1 MLNRLKRNLLEPVNQ
16 HLMAVDALIFVVTP
30 ILSLLV
36 RLDGWDLVQH
46 YSESLALATI
56 IFVTLKLTVLT
67 ACGFYRRYWRFAG
80 VDELAY
86 FALLTMV
93 FTLVQSIALHMVN
106 RAIDLPLNILP
117 NSLPLLDG
125 LFSFLLVGTVRF
137 SIPFAARTLKRSPR
151 KSDMTRVL
159 VFGAGSAGI
168 SLVREMQSDPDC
180 GFQLVGFMDDDPR
193 KLNFYMG
200 GLRVWGDRYRL
211 AEIVQQQ
218 GIDRVIIA
226 IPSAAGQVI
235 REVVSICRQHG
246 VKTSTLPGIHEI
258 LDGRVRPES
267 VRDIKI
273 EDLLRRE
280 PIQTELQ
287 AISAF
292 LHGKTVLVTGAGGS
306 IGSELCRQIYK
317 CQPAIIVLLGH
328 GENSVFN
335 IQQELESLSRSDR
348 PNHSGHPKKTQL
360 ISWIADLRSPVRL
373 DVAFEQFKPD
383 VVFHAAAH
391 KHVPLMEANPA
402 EAVSNNVQGTKN
414 LTEVALRHGVS
425 HFVMISTDKA
435 VHPTSVMGATKRV
448 AEMLVLKAAQKSGR
462 AFVVVRFGNVLGSRG
477 SVIPTFTRQIA
488 AGGPVTVTHPN
499 MCRYFMTIPEAV
511 QLVLQASVMTHKG
524 QILML
529 NMGQPVKIVD
539 LAADLIRLSGYEVGK
554 DIDIVFTGTR
564 PGEKLFEELLIPG
577 ENYESTQHEKLL
589 VVKNASE
596 QLPERLLET
605 ADMLC
610 AAAAYNNDTLT
621 LFLLEQLVA
630 GYKPTYPS
638 VEINTTAIVPDTVVL
653 DASNVIPL
661 YGSRGRGSDASFF
674 TAEIDA
680 GGDAGGN
687 AGGYSFHHGDLQQAI
702 LRQEL
707 KIFYQPIMLLEQDHI
722 ITSFEALLR
731 WYHPQK
737 GLMTSAAFI
746 PLAETTDIIYEIGW
760 WGLAEVCTQLN
771 AWKHLRQTRP
781 PIAVSVNL
789 SQKQLRQPDF
799 IARMQETIHQTA
811 VDVSQ
816 LRLEIPEQFISH
828 NPDFAIPTLLQLK
841 GMGLH
846 LQIDNFGH
854 SSLKSLAP
862 LSEWIHIFDSLK
874 IDRSRVQQLGSNQG
888 VLDFFHT
895 ALDLSQQFGMDIIA
909 MGIETPRQ
917 VMQLKTL
924 QCKYGQGYFF
934 LKPISG
940 REAKTLMG
948 VSKGTT
954 EMPTAG
960 RA

>member
-1 MLNRLKRNLLEPVNQ
+1 MLNRLRANLLEPINR

-30 ILSLLV
+30 LLSLLI
-36 RLDGWDLVQH
+36 RLDGWDLVSR
-46 YSESLALATI
+46 YSENLAFTTI
-56 IFVTLKLTVLT
+56 IFVTLKLLVLT

-93 FTLVQSIALHMVN
+93 FTLVQSIALHFIN
-106 RAIDLPLNILP
+106 WATDLPLNVLP
-117 NSLPLLDG
+117 HSLPLLDG
-125 LFSFLLVGTVRF
+125 LFSFLLVGAVRF
-137 SIPFAARTLKRSPR
+137 SIPFFERVLQYTPHSSHAVK
-151 KSDMTRVL
+151 VL
-159 VFGAGSAGI
+159 VFGAGSAGT
-168 SLVREMQSDPDC
+168 SLVREMQSRPNC
-180 GFQLVGFMDDDPR
+180 GFQPIGFVDDDPR
-193 KLNFYMG
+193 KLNYYMC
-200 GLRVWGDRYRL
+200 GLRVWGDRYKIP
-211 AEIVQQQ
+211 EVVEKQ
-218 GIDRVIIA
+218 GINRVIIA
-226 IPSAAGQVI
+226 IPSAAGHVI
-235 REVVSICRQHG
+235 REVVDICRQHNI
-246 VKTSTLPGIHEI
+246 KASTLPSIHEI
-258 LDGRVRPES
+258 LDGRVRPSS

-280 PIQTELQ
+280 PIQTEFE
-287 AISAF
+287 AILAF
-292 LHGKTVLVTGAGGS
+292 LNGKTVLVTGAGGS
-306 IGSELCRQIYK
+306 IGSELCRQIYR
-317 CQPAIIVLLGH
+317 CQPAVIVLLGH

-335 IQQELESLSRSDR
+335 IQQELESLALGDR
-348 PNHSGHPKKTQL
+348 TDRQNQTPQI
-360 ISWIADLRSPVRL
+360 ISCIADLRSPVRL
-373 DVAFEQFKPD
+373 DAAFAQFKPE

-391 KHVPLMEANPA
+391 KHVPLMEASPA

-414 LTEVALRHGVS
+414 LTEAALRHGVL

-435 VHPTSVMGATKRV
+435 VNPTSVMGATKRV
-448 AEMLVLKAAQKSGR
+448 AEMVVLNAAQKSHR

-511 QLVLQASVMTHKG
+511 QLVLQSTVMAHKG

-554 DIDIVFTGTR
+554 DIDIVFTGAR

-577 ENYESTQHEKLL
+577 ERYESTQHEKLL

-596 QLPERLLET
+596 QLPERLTET
-605 ADMLC
+605 VEMLC
-610 AAAAYNNDTLT
+610 AVAAYNNDTLT

-630 GYKPTYPS
+630 GYQPTYPAGSNDAES
-638 VEINTTAIVPDTVVL
+638 VASNTSNFNDCKVIQLHGRRGL
-653 DASNVIPL
+653 DASFPVA
-661 YGSRGRGSDASFF
+661 GTDVGGHSFKH
-674 TAEIDA
+674 
-680 GGDAGGN
+680 
-687 AGGYSFHHGDLQQAI
+687 SDLQQAI

-722 ITSFEALLR
+722 ITGFEALLR

-737 GLMTSAAFI
+737 GLMPSAAFI
-746 PLAETTDIIYEIGW
+746 SLAETTDIIHDIGW
-760 WGLAEVCTQLN
+760 WGLAEVCHQLN
-771 AWKHLRQTRP
+771 AWKHLRQTQA

-799 IARMQETIHQTA
+799 IARMQETIQQTD

-828 NPDFAIPTLLQLK
+828 NPNFAIPTLLQLK

-874 IDRSRVQQLGSNQG
+874 IDRSRVQQLGTDQG
-888 VLDFFHT
+888 VLDFFRT
-895 ALDLSQQFGMDIIA
+895 ALNLSQQFGMDIIA

-940 REAKTLMG
+940 REARTLMG
-948 VSKGTT
+948 MSGKPMAMPKT
-954 EMPTAG
+954 EGA
-960 RA
+960 